1 MADVPPPA
9 PAPPPAVTALALVPP
24 ATPPPGPLTYR
35 ERLAQFRILEEKR
48 LELIEVAKLND
59 QELLD
64 KLEKTEARLAQT
76 ELDLNSEQN
85 VRRTLQAE
93 VHEAKTREE
102 ALAQK
107 QAKRP
112 FVLVLID
119 VDAEGFLFQ
128 DKYITRKAQGGEAL
142 ADELLIRTRE
152 YLRPQFED
160 ADSLDIIIRVYAN
173 LEGLAKYLVRQDKI
187 SNLGSLRAM
196 STSFSGRIAS
206 FDFVDVGIGKEG
218 SSGRKIRENLSFF
231 TSNSHLRHVIIG
243 CSPVDLPAALL
254 STLPLD
260 KVTLIESLPL
270 PSTLTTPPLKT
281 TKFSTIFPPP
291 PMPKSPRPTGRN
303 GPQLQLMQQE
313 DDSGGQTWL
322 VIQPERS
329 DSRGHRD
336 SKRRGRSEDEASNI
350 SISIG
355 PDNSVS
361 VDSGH
366 SRRIMR

>member
-1 MADVPPPA
+1 
-9 PAPPPAVTALALVPP
+9 
-24 ATPPPGPLTYR
+24 
-35 ERLAQFRILEEKR
+35 
-48 LELIEVAKLND
+48 
-59 QELLD
+59 
-64 KLEKTEARLAQT
+64 
-76 ELDLNSEQN
+76 
-85 VRRTLQAE
+85 
-93 VHEAKTREE
+93 
-102 ALAQK
+102 
-107 QAKRP
+107 
-112 FVLVLID
+112 VLVLID
-119 VDAEGFLFQ
+119 VDAEGFLVSLSLYKAKYNTDVLQFQ
-128 DKYITRKAQGGEAL
+128 DKYITKKAQGGEAL

-160 ADSLDIIIRVYAN
+160 ADNLDIIVRVYAN

-206 FDFVDVGIGKEG
+206 FDFVDVGVNKEG
-218 SSGRKIRENLSFF
+218 SSGRKIRGKRTSYSSIREFISSRLAENLSFF
-231 TSNSHLRHVIIG
+231 TANSHLRHVIVG
-243 CSPVDLPAALL
+243 CSPADLPAALL

-270 PSTLTTPPLKT
+270 PAALTTLPLKV
-281 TKFSTIFPPP
+281 TKFSSVFPAPP
-291 PMPKSPRPTGRN
+291 PMKSPRPTGRN

-313 DDSGGQTWL
+313 DDNGGQTWL

-329 DSRGHRD
+329 DSNGRHRD

-355 PDNSVS
+355 ADNSVS

-366 SRRIMR
+366 RRIMR

>member
-9 PAPPPAVTALALVPP
+9 PAPPVSALALVPP
-24 ATPPPGPLTYR
+24 PTPPPGPLTYR

-48 LELIEVAKLND
+48 IELIE
-59 QELLD
+59 ELLD

-85 VRRTLQAE
+85 VRRTLQSE
-93 VHEAKTREE
+93 VHEAKTRED

-128 DKYITRKAQGGEAL
+128 DKYITRKAQSGEAL

-160 ADSLDIIIRVYAN
+160 ADSLDIIVRVYAN
-173 LEGLAKYLVRQDKI
+173 LEGLAKFLVRQDKI

-196 STSFSGRIAS
+196 STAFSGRIAS
-206 FDFVDVGIGKEG
+206 FDFVDVGVGKEG

-231 TSNSHLRHVIIG
+231 TANSHLRHVIVG

-254 STLPLD
+254 SSLPLD
-260 KVTLIESLPL
+260 KVTLIESIPLPPSLTTLPL
-270 PSTLTTPPLKT
+270 KVTKYNTL
-281 TKFSTIFPPP
+281 FPPP
-291 PMPKSPRPTGRN
+291 PSPKSPRPTGRN

-313 DDSGGQTWL
+313 DESGGQTWL

-329 DSRGHRD
+329 DSRGHGK
-336 SKRRGRSEDEASNI
+336 SGRRGKSEDEASNI

-355 PDNSVS
+355 PDNSLS

-366 SRRIMR
+366 RRRIMR